1 MSSFGQTLAM
11 GKPIYEHGSK
21 EVSQFTLIG
30 AAIWLLENEQLFKP
44 AADRFKNLLQSRDD
58 FSFSKP
64 DAIQPAVSF
73 WSSANQWLVF
83 FARRSMRITRGKSL
97 SFRTGAA

>member
-1 MSSFGQTLAM
+1 M

-58 FSFSKP
+58 FFIFEAGGNSTGSKL
-64 DAIQPAVSF
+64 
-73 WSSANQWLVF
+73 LVQ
-83 FARRSMRITRGKSL
+83 RQSMVRIFRAPINAYNSGKVVVI
-97 SFRTGAA
+97 